1 MTSDAPRSDSPGAPL
16 AAPERKSSLLRT
28 SLLLLPLQVVFRLGE
43 AAMPLLL
50 AAWFGASRNTDV
62 AMLALA
68 AFALVGSLVFQ
79 SFQDSSLVPIML
91 EAKARDPLGLPR
103 LRGALVVY
111 NGMLGGGLA
120 LALLAIG
127 LVVTRLVDAGAS
139 FGLACRMLPLLSLQM
154 VLLGQKSFFLTM
166 LHTERH
172 FYATPVVSSIGVVSN
187 LAVVFWL
194 RSTWGVSAIAAGLA
208 VGEAVALAGA
218 VFAAR
223 VHYRIPIDLNLER
236 SEPLRRFSR
245 LVSSEVGG
253 SAITRMNPLADQ
265 FVAAFAGVVGG
276 GTLLRYSNDVATV
289 PTSLVQA
296 ALLPVLLAH
305 LAQIRHAGLESAES
319 IQRFRL
325 TVHKTL
331 GVVFTLLVGAAVLLH
346 AIRYPLLEIAFHRGA
361 MDHAGVV
368 KMAHILPYHLV
379 GLAPFGALLVLGRAH
394 VALQNSGILVRLGLF
409 NATTNLALNALFVGP
424 LGLEGVALATS
435 ITHTAVAVIFAWL
448 LRKKL
453 LELGPAQGRAQAALS

>member
-1 MTSDAPRSDSPGAPL
+1 MP
-16 AAPERKSSLLRT
+16 AAERKSSLLRT
-28 SLLLLPLQVVFRLGE
+28 SLVLLPLQVVFRLGE

-50 AAWFGASRNTDV
+50 AAWFGASRNTDM

-79 SFQDSSLVPIML
+79 SFQDSSLVPVML

-103 LRGALVVY
+103 LRGALLVY
-111 NGMLGGGLA
+111 NGLLGSGLA
-120 LALLAIG
+120 LLLLTVG
-127 LVVTRLVDAGAS
+127 LTLTWLIDGGSS
-139 FGLACRMLPLLSLQM
+139 FALACLMLPLLSLQM

-172 FYATPVVSSIGVVSN
+172 FYATPVVSSIGVISN
-187 LAVVFWL
+187 LAVVFSL
-194 RSTWGVSAIAAGLA
+194 RSTWGVAAIAAGLA

-223 VHYRIPIDLNLER
+223 VHYKLPMELNLER

-253 SAITRMNPLADQ
+253 SAITRVNPLADQ
-265 FVAAFAGVVGG
+265 FVAAFAGIVGG

-296 ALLPVLLAH
+296 ALLPVLLSH
-305 LAQIRHAGLESAES
+305 LAQIRHAGLDSEQS
-319 IQRFRL
+319 IQRFRV

-346 AIRYPLLEIAFHRGA
+346 AVRYPLLELAFLRGA
-361 MDHAGVV
+361 MDPAGVA

-409 NATTNLALNALFVGP
+409 NAITNVLLNVVLVRP

-435 ITHTAVAVIFAWL
+435 LTHTAVAVIFAWL

-453 LELGPAQGRAQAALS
+453 HELGPGHAHAEAALS

>member
-1 MTSDAPRSDSPGAPL
+1 MPTEPEAPRSGD
-16 AAPERKSSLLRT
+16 ERKSSLLRT

-50 AAWFGASRNTDV
+50 AAWFGRNRDTDF

-91 EAKARDPLGLPR
+91 EAKARDPLGVPR
-103 LRGALVVY
+103 LRGALQVY
-111 NGMLGGGLA
+111 NAMLGAA
-120 LALLAIG
+120 LAVFLLVVGLLVSG
-127 LVVTRLVDAGAS
+127 LVDSGVS
-139 FGLACRMLPLLSLQM
+139 FGLAGLMLPLLALQM
-154 VLLGQKSFFLTM
+154 LLLGQKSFFLTM

-172 FYATPVVSSIGVVSN
+172 FYATPVVSSLGVVTN
-187 LAVVFWL
+187 LAVVFAL
-194 RSTWGVSAIAAGLA
+194 KESWGVAAIAAGLA
-208 VGEAVALAGA
+208 TGEAVALAGA
-218 VFAAR
+218 VVAAR
-223 VHYRIPIDLNLER
+223 VHYRIAVEWNLER

-245 LVSSEVGG
+245 LVTSEVGG

-296 ALLPVLLAH
+296 ALLPVLLSH
-305 LAQIRHAGLESAES
+305 LAQIRHAGLGSIESV
-319 IQRFRL
+319 QRFRQ

-331 GVVFTLLVGAAVLLH
+331 AVVFALLVAAAILLH
-346 AIRYPLLEIAFHRGA
+346 VVRYPLLELAFLRGA
-361 MDHAGVV
+361 MDSAGVV
-368 KMAHILPYHLV
+368 RMAHILPYHLV

-394 VALQNSGILVRLGLF
+394 VALQNSTIFVRLGLF
-409 NATTNLALNALFVGP
+409 NAAANLLLNALLVGP

-435 ITHTAVAVIFAWL
+435 ITHTAVALVFAWL

-453 LELGPAQGRAQAALS
+453 QQLIPTASRPEVALS

>member
-1 MTSDAPRSDSPGAPL
+1 MSSEPRETQQP
-16 AAPERKSSLLRT
+16 AAERKSSLLRT
-28 SLLLLPLQVVFRLGE
+28 SLVLLPLQVVFRLGE

-50 AAWFGASRNTDV
+50 AAWFGASRHTDM

-79 SFQDSSLVPIML
+79 SFQDSSLVPVML
-91 EAKARDPLGLPR
+91 EAKAREPLGLAR
-103 LRGALVVY
+103 LRGALMVY
-111 NGMLGGGLA
+111 NGMLGSGLA
-120 LALLAIG
+120 LLMLALG
-127 LVVTRLVDAGAS
+127 LSLTRLIDDGSS
-139 FGLACRMLPLLSLQM
+139 FELACLMLPLLSLQM
-154 VLLGQKSFFLTM
+154 LLLGQKSFFLTM

-172 FYATPVVSSIGVVSN
+172 FYATPVVSSIGVISN
-187 LAVVFWL
+187 LAVVFTL
-194 RSTWGVSAIAAGLA
+194 RSTWGVAAIAAGLA

-218 VFAAR
+218 MFAVR
-223 VHYRIPIDLNLER
+223 VHYKIPVELNLER

-245 LVSSEVGG
+245 LVTSEVGG

-265 FVAAFAGVVGG
+265 FVAAFAGIVGG

-296 ALLPVLLAH
+296 ALLPVLLSH
-305 LAQIRHAGLESAES
+305 LAQIRHAGFDSEQS
-319 IQRFRL
+319 IQRFRG
-325 TVHKTL
+325 TVHRTL
-331 GVVFTLLVGAAVLLH
+331 IVVFALLVAAAILLH
-346 AIRYPLLEIAFHRGA
+346 AVRYPLLELAFLRGA
-361 MDHAGVV
+361 MGPAGVA

-409 NATTNLALNALFVGP
+409 NATTNLLLNVLFVGP

-435 ITHTAVAVIFAWL
+435 ITHTAVAVIFALL

-453 LELGPAQGRAQAALS
+453 HELGPGHSATQAALS